1 MLLRAQQ
8 QDRKYHEP
16 AARADAE
23 QARRGAADETDA
35 NAQQEIVER
44 HDRPNLSL
52 YKTNVCFICKM
63 AAAVKSAV
71 EARFTSAF
79 DVPRLAVARFRDPT
93 GEWMPKVKPETLA
106 ARRDEILQAAEA
118 CFARQGFHQTTIQ
131 DVIRESGL
139 SAGGIYGHFA
149 SKEDLIQAI
158 GGSRHARDGALF
170 GIAGKDSDPLQDLR
184 AIARAF
190 LGDLQQEQGLRSR
203 RVALQLWAEAL
214 RDDVIREQV
223 TSGIQKPIAAI
234 ADLLRRGQSLG
245 LVDRSLKPRSI
256 ARAIVAMFQGFVLQ
270 RLWGEPLSTAEAMKM
285 FDLFIAGLAARP

>member
-1 MLLRAQQ
+1 
-8 QDRKYHEP
+8 
-16 AARADAE
+16 
-23 QARRGAADETDA
+23 
-35 NAQQEIVER
+35 
-44 HDRPNLSL
+44 
-52 YKTNVCFICKM
+52 
-63 AAAVKSAV
+63 
-71 EARFTSAF
+71 
-79 DVPRLAVARFRDPT
+79 
-93 GEWMPKVKPETLA
+93 MPKVKPETLA
-106 ARRDEILQAAEA
+106 ARRDEILQAAET

-158 GGSRHARDGALF
+158 GESRHARDGALF
-170 GIAGKDSDPLQDLR
+170 AIASEDSDPLQDLR

-234 ADLLRRGQSLG
+234 ADKLRRGQSLG

-256 ARAIVAMFQGFVLQ
+256 ARAMVAMFHGFVLQ
-270 RLWGEPLSTAEAMKM
+270 RLWGESLSTAEAMKM
-285 FDLFIAGLAARP
+285 FDLFIAGLAGKR

>member
-1 MLLRAQQ
+1 
-8 QDRKYHEP
+8 
-16 AARADAE
+16 
-23 QARRGAADETDA
+23 
-35 NAQQEIVER
+35 
-44 HDRPNLSL
+44 
-52 YKTNVCFICKM
+52 
-63 AAAVKSAV
+63 
-71 EARFTSAF
+71 
-79 DVPRLAVARFRDPT
+79 
-93 GEWMPKVKPETLA
+93 MPKVKPETLA
-106 ARRDEILQAAEA
+106 ARRDEILQAAET

-158 GGSRHARDGALF
+158 GESRHARDGALF
-170 GIAGKDSDPLQDLR
+170 AIASEDSDPLQDLR

-223 TSGIQKPIAAI
+223 TSGVQKPIAAI
-234 ADLLRRGQSLG
+234 ADKLRRGQSLG

-256 ARAIVAMFQGFVLQ
+256 ARAMVAMFQGFVLQ
-270 RLWGEPLSTAEAMKM
+270 RLWGESLSTAEAMKM
-285 FDLFIAGLAARP
+285 FDLFIAGLAAKP

>member
-1 MLLRAQQ
+1 
-8 QDRKYHEP
+8 
-16 AARADAE
+16 
-23 QARRGAADETDA
+23 
-35 NAQQEIVER
+35 
-44 HDRPNLSL
+44 
-52 YKTNVCFICKM
+52 
-63 AAAVKSAV
+63 
-71 EARFTSAF
+71 
-79 DVPRLAVARFRDPT
+79 
-93 GEWMPKVKPETLA
+93 MPKVKPETLA
-106 ARRDEILQAAEA
+106 ARRDEILQAAET

-158 GGSRHARDGALF
+158 GESRHARDGALF
-170 GIAGKDSDPLQDLR
+170 AIASEDSDPLQDLR

-234 ADLLRRGQSLG
+234 ADKLRRGQSLG

-256 ARAIVAMFQGFVLQ
+256 ARAMVAMFQGFVLQ
-270 RLWGEPLSTAEAMKM
+270 RLWGESLSTAEAMKM
-285 FDLFIAGLAARP
+285 FDLFIAGLAGKR

>member
-1 MLLRAQQ
+1 
-8 QDRKYHEP
+8 
-16 AARADAE
+16 
-23 QARRGAADETDA
+23 
-35 NAQQEIVER
+35 
-44 HDRPNLSL
+44 
-52 YKTNVCFICKM
+52 
-63 AAAVKSAV
+63 
-71 EARFTSAF
+71 
-79 DVPRLAVARFRDPT
+79 
-93 GEWMPKVKPETLA
+93 MPKLKPETLA
-106 ARRDEILQAAEA
+106 ARRDEILQAAET

-158 GGSRHARDGALF
+158 GESRHARDGALF
-170 GIAGKDSDPLQDLR
+170 GIAGEDSDPLQDLR

-190 LGDLQQEQGLRSR
+190 LGDLQREQGLRSR

-285 FDLFIAGLAARP
+285 FDLFIAGLAAKP